1 MKKTTS
7 LIVALLFSAVMLV
20 GEAVNTTAIAS
31 ESASLCCNAL
41 SGCGS
46 DECCSGRGSANGCI
60 MQCDSGTG
68 IICPKGGGGG
78 GEELLQ

>member
-7 LIVALLFSAVMLV
+7 LILALLFSGTMLL
-20 GEAVNTTAIAS
+20 GEAINTSTHAS
-31 ESASLCCNAL
+31 DLCCDAL

-78 GEELLQ
+78 EEEILQ

>member
-1 MKKTTS
+1 MKKTTC
-7 LIVALLFSAVMLV
+7 LMLALLFSAVMLL
-20 GEAVNTTAIAS
+20 GEAINTATEAAP
-31 ESASLCCNAL
+31 LCCDAL

-46 DECCSGRGSANGCI
+46 TECCADRGTSNGCI

-78 GEELLQ
+78 GEELQ